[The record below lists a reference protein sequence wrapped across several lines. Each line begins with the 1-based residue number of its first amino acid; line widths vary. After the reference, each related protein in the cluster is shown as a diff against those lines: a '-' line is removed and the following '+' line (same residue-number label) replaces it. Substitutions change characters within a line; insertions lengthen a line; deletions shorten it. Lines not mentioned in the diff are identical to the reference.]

1 MTRSGLTLLA
11 AGLLA
16 GCAGT
21 PDCSDGIAAAR
32 AAADAERP
40 PGAWMASVDAACREA
55 AEAAWSDALAA
66 DCAPVWGFHAA
77 RTESVRPGDCS
88 GPAFGQAWNLG
99 AMLAAM
105 RREQIEIERR
115 LDTDDAAQP
124 ERARLRQRLIVIER
138 DRPQLEAIARMEGWL
153 PPARIPDSDDD

>member
-1 MTRSGLTLLA
+1 MG
-11 AGLLA
+11 
-16 GCAGT
+16 
-21 PDCSDGIAAAR
+21 
-32 AAADAERP
+32 
-40 PGAWMASVDAACREA
+40 PGA
-55 AEAAWSDALAA
+55 
-66 DCAPVWGFHAA
+66 
-77 RTESVRPGDCS
+77 CS
-88 GPAFGQAWNLG
+88 GAAFDQAWNLG